1 MMNNGHGLL
10 GGGADGPASPQEI
23 NLVVGV
29 DPTAQMKGQ
38 MEIQEAGVG
47 TGPERVAL
55 LGLGEGAGL
64 VRGQAGGTAD
74 GPVLAGQL
82 ASEQF
87 LGRGIV
93 GDFLVG
99 QEGEHPLLEGA
110 EAAFDLPFGWRTGRD
125 EMGDAQRREGALEL
139 GTRIPAIGR
148 GLMAEEGQ
156 TIGVDGQ
163 RTAVDGEGVA
173 KVLEVV
179 PGVVSVGTKTPP
191 TSLRE

>member
-1 MMNNGHGLL
+1 
-10 GGGADGPASPQEI
+10 
-23 NLVVGV
+23 
-29 DPTAQMKGQ
+29 
-38 MEIQEAGVG
+38 MEIQETGVG

-55 LGLGEGAGL
+55 LGLGQDAGL
-64 VRGQAGGTAD
+64 VRGQAGGAAD

-82 ASEQF
+82 AHEQF

-110 EAAFDLPFGWRTGRD
+110 EAAFDLPFGLRTGRD
-125 EMGDAQRREGALEL
+125 QMGDAQRDEGALEL
-139 GTRIPAIGR
+139 GAGIETIAG
-148 GLMAEEGQ
+148 GLVAEEGQ
-156 TIGVDGQ
+156 AIGIDGQ